1 MNAET
6 QKALLDV
13 LSQHQAY
20 LYRASSQN
28 VNDLLKVFDKLSN
41 EQLVKLGELFEN
53 LTDSE
58 RKVLQGFNFASKSKS
73 SPNIEDI
80 KTILNEW
87 FFSLNS
93 ELLLIFEQSAVAL
106 AVYEAGYT
114 IKLMGEKLTTDGE
127 KIYQNAKKMPFSG
140 GQLVDSLFSDISAS
154 FRKKVEYTIRD
165 GFSSGQTNQQIIQR
179 IKGKKTKVNGEA
191 IYIGG
196 LLESERHVVE
206 RQVRT
211 ARSHISNATYID
223 TYKALGYEYVK
234 VVATLDGR
242 TCKYCASIDGRV
254 FHIDDPSR
262 PRFPVHPNNRTTY
275 VGCDKD
281 GNIGGLRPFVADIRK
296 VKDIPKNQRNG
307 IIGQVD
313 ANTSFPTWFKDQDE
327 FFQRKWLGKSKYELY
342 KSGQYPIEKFSDP
355 LSKHGYTLAELKAL
369 DKETFNNVMGGI

>member
-1 MNAET
+1 MNVET
-6 QKALLDV
+6 QKALIDV

-28 VNDLLKVFDKLSN
+28 VNELIKVFDKLSN
-41 EQLVKLGELFEN
+41 EQLLKLSELFED

-58 RKVLQGFNFASKSKS
+58 RMVLQSLNFLSKSKS
-73 SPNIEDI
+73 SSNIEEI

-87 FFSLNS
+87 FSSLNS
-93 ELLLIFEQSAVAL
+93 EYLPIFEQSAIAL

-114 IKLMGEKLTTDGE
+114 VKLMGEKLTIDGE
-127 KIYQNAKKMPFSG
+127 KIYQKAKKMPFSG
-140 GQLVDSLFSDISAS
+140 GQLVDYLFSDISANL
-154 FRKKVEYTIRD
+154 RKKVEYTIRD

-242 TCKYCASIDGRV
+242 TCKYCASIDGKV
-254 FHIDDPSR
+254 FHIDDPTR

-275 VGCDKD
+275 VGCDK
-281 GNIGGLRPFVADIRK
+281 GGEVAGLRPFVADKRK
-296 VKDIPKNQRNG
+296 VKNIPKDQRDG
-307 IIGQVD
+307 KIGQVD
-313 ANTSFPTWFKDQDE
+313 ANTSFKE
-327 FFQRKWLGKSKYELY
+327 FFEQSDELFQRTWLGKKKYELY
-342 KSGQYPIEKFSDP
+342 KKGEYSIDKFADP
-355 LSKHGYTLAELKAL
+355 LNKRGYTLKELKEL
-369 DKETFNNVMGGI
+369 DEKSFNNVLGAA